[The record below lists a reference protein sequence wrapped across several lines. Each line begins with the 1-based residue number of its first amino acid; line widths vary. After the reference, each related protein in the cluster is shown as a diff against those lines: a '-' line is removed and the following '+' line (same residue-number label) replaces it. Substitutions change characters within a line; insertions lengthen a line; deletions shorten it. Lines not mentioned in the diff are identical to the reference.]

1 MFDKTNEDWDCRAIS
16 PEFLAKFCKDGDYYP
31 FVTLVEKHLELQLCF
46 RGNDYLD
53 KIPLKG
59 GKVCIYVYNH
69 AMFTITPD
77 KLYINPNYLR
87 YCKDWRKIKEEL
99 LEEYGFNNGKDI
111 NPDIKK
117 NKKYSSSF
125 SNNQIS
131 VNLTKDFIKNKLNG
145 LYELLKRVFN
155 DFFSEEKDKCVDRFL
170 KWNNDHNKKYIN
182 KIPPK
187 DYENNKKK
195 KLEKKRQQELFCI
208 MQDQKDGYYF
218 YDMEFQQKHK
228 DKDELKAE
236 IERGTS
242 NKPDMQAIRFGK
254 DGKPEAIVFVEVKC
268 TKAAYYGKESGLD
281 THVEAMLQYSEEEL
295 VRRRREAYM
304 ILHQYEKLGLRQ
316 FERKIDWR
324 EYTDLSLEII
334 LVFTDEAIDIWKK
347 KVDLGDIKFDWTQ
360 LDNNKLLPD
369 GEKFEIVKV
378 DKMHFDN

>member
-1 MFDKTNEDWDCRAIS
+1 MFEKTNEDWDCRAIS

-31 FVTLVEKHLELQLCF
+31 FVTLVEKHSELQLCF

-111 NPDIKK
+111 NPDVKK
-117 NKKYSSSF
+117 NKMYSSSF

-268 TKAAYYGKESGLD
+268 TKSAYSGEKSGLD
-281 THVEAMLQYSEEEL
+281 KHVKAMLQYSEEEL

-324 EYTDLSLEII
+324 EYTDLPLEII
-334 LVFTDEAIDIWKK
+334 LVFTDEAIDIWKR
-347 KVDLGDIKFDWTQ
+347 KVDLGDIKFDWIQ